1 MESVT
6 ARLVLRFGPQVA
18 GWCAG
23 TPDLVARLTSQWG
36 LSLGESLP
44 DGASSVALRCRLPD
58 GTPAVLKI
66 SPERSLMAEQA
77 EMLRWFAASGRV
89 PSVLAVD
96 DEAGAMVLEEIVPGT
111 PAGDMPAAPLPG
123 QWSDLLTALHEVAP
137 PPLPTP
143 VLRGRCEEAFARVG
157 RRLSEPAISARMDVT
172 AWDRAVR
179 RCERLLDT
187 ETTTVLLHGDLHL
200 GNVLDGGAERGL
212 MAIDPKACVGDP
224 CFDAVDYVVAGAG
237 LEGVE
242 TRCTRVAAACG
253 LDGDR
258 LYAWSQ
264 VIAPFAAIAQ
274 LGSGGEKPVIDELLA
289 LTSAAPVP
297 PRRTSTAAG
306 SPSSAASISN
316 TPSAC

>member
-6 ARLVLRFGPQVA
+6 ARLVRRFGPQVA

-23 TPDLVARLTSQWG
+23 TPDLVARLASQWG

-58 GTPAVLKI
+58 GTPA
-66 SPERSLMAEQA
+66 
-77 EMLRWFAASGRV
+77 
-89 PSVLAVD
+89 
-96 DEAGAMVLEEIVPGT
+96 
-111 PAGDMPAAPLPG
+111 APLPG

-137 PPLPTP
+137 PPLPTR

-172 AWDRAVR
+172 AWDRAVQ

-258 LYAWSQ
+258 LYAWSR

-297 PRRTSTAAG
+297 RRRTSTAAG
-306 SPSSAASISN
+306 SPSSAASIAN